1 MSFTLPDRATLV
13 EVGPRDGFQFETR
26 LIPTELKLHII
37 RTLAESG
44 IKQIQVTS
52 FVNPKKIPQMADAEE
67 LVRRLPPIDGVT
79 YSGLTL
85 NMHGLERAHAAGIQD
100 VEVSISAS
108 DTHSR
113 KNTGMSHKQ
122 ALEQGVRMVRLA
134 SEYHMHVR
142 LSIQCAFGCVYEG
155 NLASSNIIEI
165 IRNFNE
171 TGNIEMVCLADTT
184 GMANPRAV
192 RSLVPEVQALVDSAP
207 VALHLHDTQG
217 MGLAN
222 VYAGLACGVTYFD
235 TSLGGIGGC
244 PFVDGAAGN
253 IATEDTVN
261 MLEAIGVSTGIDIHT
276 VSSCSQ
282 QLAHFLDKPLPGKIY
297 KLPVR

>member
-1 MSFTLPDRATLV
+1 MPVELPAKATLI

-26 LIPTELKLHII
+26 LIPTELKLGII
-37 RTLAESG
+37 RRLAESG
-44 IKQIQVTS
+44 IRQIQVTS
-52 FVNPKKIPQMADAEE
+52 FVNPVKVPQMADAEE

-85 NMHGLERAHAAGIQD
+85 NMRGLERAHAAGLQD
-100 VEVSISAS
+100 VEISISAS

-113 KNTGMSHKQ
+113 KNTGMSHEQ
-122 ALEQGVRMVRLA
+122 AREQGIRMIRLA
-134 SEYHMHVR
+134 TDYHMHIR
-142 LSIQCAFGCVYEG
+142 LGIQCAFGCVYEG
-155 NLASSNIIEI
+155 RLASSKIMEI
-165 IRNFNE
+165 ISDLHAV
-171 TGNIEMVCLADTT
+171 GDVAAVCLADTT

-192 RSLVPEVQALVDSAP
+192 RALVPQVQALVDTVP
-207 VALHLHDTQG
+207 LALHLHDTRG

-222 VYAGLACGVTYFD
+222 VYAALTCGVTYFD

-253 IATEDTVN
+253 IATEDTVH
-261 MLEAIGVSTGIDIHT
+261 MLEAIGVATGIDTGT
-276 VSSCSQ
+276 VSRCSQ

-297 KLPVR
+297 KLPVS